1 MTTNELSTNANLDLL
16 AQRINAEHGA
26 ARGAFTKGFE
36 HAVKAGELL
45 IEAKAA
51 VEHGQWVDMIGVDIS
66 RIPIIG
72 EVGDGKKRRRRS

>member
-1 MTTNELSTNANLDLL
+1 M
-16 AQRINAEHGA
+16 
-26 ARGAFTKGFE
+26 
-36 HAVKAGELL
+36 KAGELL

-72 EVGDGKKRRRRS
+72 GVGDGKKRRRLS